1 MRNTQLKVV
10 IADSNLQERESKQ
23 LSMEARGMKVILS
36 TGDGN
41 KVLKVINDGKADI
54 VVMDMV
60 LSGVDGIGILEE
72 SRNICEKKPIIIIQT
87 ALRMENLVEQAIKF
101 GADYYMMKPVSNT
114 MLIKRVYQLMEKR
127 MQINPIVTG
136 TEKNTVSFCD
146 KVEKEK
152 RKRESEGSLGN
163 IFRKNAR
170 EYEPARAI
178 NNVCS
183 GNLELDV
190 TNLLLEIG
198 IPAHIKGYQYIR
210 EGIMLSFYDKN
221 MLHYITKCL
230 YPPIAKKYKTTSSSV
245 ERTIRHAIE
254 VAFRRG
260 NRQVLEEIFS
270 NTICSKKTK
279 PTNSEF
285 IALLTD
291 KLRLEYRTR
300 NAS

>member
-101 GADYYMMKPVSNT
+101 GADYYMMKPVSKQ
-114 MLIKRVYQLMEKR
+114 MLINRVMQLVSKRY
-127 MQINPIVTG
+127 T
-136 TEKNTVSFCD
+136 
-146 KVEKEK
+146 
-152 RKRESEGSLGN
+152 RESEGSLGN

-230 YPPIAKKYKTTSSSV
+230 YPTIAKKYKTTSSSV

>member
-101 GADYYMMKPVSNT
+101 GADYYMMKPVSNH
-114 MLIKRVYQLMEKR
+114 MLINRVMQLVSKRY
-127 MQINPIVTG
+127 T
-136 TEKNTVSFCD
+136 
-146 KVEKEK
+146 
-152 RKRESEGSLGN
+152 RESEGSLGN

-230 YPPIAKKYKTTSSSV
+230 YPTIAKKYKTTSSSV

>member
-101 GADYYMMKPVSNT
+101 GADYYMMKPVSNQ
-114 MLIKRVYQLMEKR
+114 MLINRVMQLVSKRY
-127 MQINPIVTG
+127 T
-136 TEKNTVSFCD
+136 
-146 KVEKEK
+146 
-152 RKRESEGSLGN
+152 RESEGSLGN
-163 IFRKNAR
+163 IFRKNVR

-230 YPPIAKKYKTTSSSV
+230 YPTIAKKYKTTSSSV

>member
-1 MRNTQLKVV
+1 MVKIA
-10 IADSNLQERESKQ
+10 IADDNEKMLNIMGKVLAEQNDFEVVGMATNGLEIINIIKDKQPDIVLLDIIMPQIDGLTVMEKVKTDKDVTKEPTFIVISAVGRESVTEDAFNMGATYYIMKPFDNQ
-23 LSMEARGMKVILS
+23 MLINRIRYVKSNKKLLDNKRAALVTDNSEAVSDRSLE
-36 TGDGN
+36 
-41 KVLKVINDGKADI
+41 ADI
-54 VVMDMV
+54 T
-60 LSGVDGIGILEE
+60 E
-72 SRNICEKKPIIIIQT
+72 IIH
-87 ALRMENLVEQAIKF
+87 
-101 GADYYMMKPVSNT
+101 D
-114 MLIKRVYQLMEKR
+114 
-127 MQINPIVTG
+127 
-136 TEKNTVSFCD
+136 
-146 KVEKEK
+146 
-152 RKRESEGSLGN
+152 
-163 IFRKNAR
+163 
-170 EYEPARAI
+170 
-178 NNVCS
+178 
-183 GNLELDV
+183 
-190 TNLLLEIG
+190 IG

-230 YPPIAKKYKTTSSSV
+230 YPTIAKKYKTTSSSV

>member
-101 GADYYMMKPVSNT
+101 GADYYMMKPVSNQ
-114 MLIKRVYQLMEKR
+114 MLINRVMQLVSKRY
-127 MQINPIVTG
+127 T
-136 TEKNTVSFCD
+136 
-146 KVEKEK
+146 
-152 RKRESEGSLGN
+152 RESEGSLGN

-230 YPPIAKKYKTTSSSV
+230 YPTIAKKYKTRSSSV

>member
-101 GADYYMMKPVSNT
+101 EADYYMMKPVSNQ
-114 MLIKRVYQLMEKR
+114 MLINRVMQLVSKRY
-127 MQINPIVTG
+127 T
-136 TEKNTVSFCD
+136 
-146 KVEKEK
+146 
-152 RKRESEGSLGN
+152 RESEGSLGN

-183 GNLELDV
+183 GNLEIDV

-230 YPPIAKKYKTTSSSV
+230 YPTIAKKYKTTSSSV

>member
-101 GADYYMMKPVSNT
+101 GADYYMMKPVSNQ
-114 MLIKRVYQLMEKR
+114 MLINRVMQLVSKRY
-127 MQINPIVTG
+127 T
-136 TEKNTVSFCD
+136 
-146 KVEKEK
+146 
-152 RKRESEGSLGN
+152 RESEGSLGN

-230 YPPIAKKYKTTSSSV
+230 YPTIAKKYKTTSSSV

-285 IALLTD
+285 IALLTY

>member
-87 ALRMENLVEQAIKF
+87 ALRMENVVEQATKF
-101 GADYYMMKPVSNT
+101 GADYYMMKPVSNQ
-114 MLIKRVYQLMEKR
+114 MLINRVMQLVSKRY
-127 MQINPIVTG
+127 T
-136 TEKNTVSFCD
+136 
-146 KVEKEK
+146 
-152 RKRESEGSLGN
+152 RESEGSLGN

-230 YPPIAKKYKTTSSSV
+230 YPTIAKKYKTTSSSV

>member
-87 ALRMENLVEQAIKF
+87 ALRMEILVEQAIKF
-101 GADYYMMKPVSNT
+101 GADYYMMKPVSNQ
-114 MLIKRVYQLMEKR
+114 MLINRVMQLVSKRY
-127 MQINPIVTG
+127 T
-136 TEKNTVSFCD
+136 
-146 KVEKEK
+146 
-152 RKRESEGSLGN
+152 RESEGSLGN

-183 GNLELDV
+183 GNLEIDV

-230 YPPIAKKYKTTSSSV
+230 YPTIAKKYKTTSSSV

>member
-101 GADYYMMKPVSNT
+101 GADYYMMKTVSNQ
-114 MLIKRVYQLMEKR
+114 MLINRVMQLVSKRY
-127 MQINPIVTG
+127 T
-136 TEKNTVSFCD
+136 
-146 KVEKEK
+146 
-152 RKRESEGSLGN
+152 RESEGSLGN

-230 YPPIAKKYKTTSSSV
+230 YPTIAKKYKTTSSSV

>member
-101 GADYYMMKPVSNT
+101 GADYYMMKPVSNQ
-114 MLIKRVYQLMEKR
+114 MFINRVMQLVSKRY
-127 MQINPIVTG
+127 T
-136 TEKNTVSFCD
+136 
-146 KVEKEK
+146 
-152 RKRESEGSLGN
+152 RESEGSLGN

-183 GNLELDV
+183 GNLEIDV

-230 YPPIAKKYKTTSSSV
+230 YPTIAKKYKTTSSSV

>member
-87 ALRMENLVEQAIKF
+87 ALRMENLVEQAIKY
-101 GADYYMMKPVSNT
+101 GADYYMMKPVSNQ
-114 MLIKRVYQLMEKR
+114 MLINRVMQLVSKRY
-127 MQINPIVTG
+127 T
-136 TEKNTVSFCD
+136 
-146 KVEKEK
+146 
-152 RKRESEGSLGN
+152 RESEGSLGN

-230 YPPIAKKYKTTSSSV
+230 YPTIAKKYKTTSSSV

-260 NRQVLEEIFS
+260 NRQVLVEIFS

>member
-1 MRNTQLKVV
+1 MGREKEWKMRNTQLKVV

-101 GADYYMMKPVSNT
+101 GADYYMMKPVLNQ
-114 MLIKRVYQLMEKR
+114 MLINRVMQLVSKRY
-127 MQINPIVTG
+127 T
-136 TEKNTVSFCD
+136 
-146 KVEKEK
+146 
-152 RKRESEGSLGN
+152 RESEGSLGN

-230 YPPIAKKYKTTSSSV
+230 YPTIAKKYKTTSSSV

>member
-54 VVMDMV
+54 VVMV

-101 GADYYMMKPVSNT
+101 GADYYMMKPVSNQ
-114 MLIKRVYQLMEKR
+114 MLINRVMQLVSKRY
-127 MQINPIVTG
+127 T
-136 TEKNTVSFCD
+136 
-146 KVEKEK
+146 
-152 RKRESEGSLGN
+152 RESEGSLGN

-230 YPPIAKKYKTTSSSV
+230 YPTIAKKYKTTSSSV

>member
-10 IADSNLQERESKQ
+10 TADSNLQERESKQ

-101 GADYYMMKPVSNT
+101 GADYYMMKPVSNQ
-114 MLIKRVYQLMEKR
+114 MLINRVMQLVSKRY
-127 MQINPIVTG
+127 T
-136 TEKNTVSFCD
+136 
-146 KVEKEK
+146 
-152 RKRESEGSLGN
+152 RESEGSLGN

-183 GNLELDV
+183 GNLEIDV

-230 YPPIAKKYKTTSSSV
+230 YPTIAKKYKTTSSSV

>member
-101 GADYYMMKPVSNT
+101 GADYYMMKPVSNQ
-114 MLIKRVYQLMEKR
+114 MLINRVMQLVSKRY
-127 MQINPIVTG
+127 T
-136 TEKNTVSFCD
+136 
-146 KVEKEK
+146 
-152 RKRESEGSLGN
+152 RESEGSLGN

-198 IPAHIKGYQYIR
+198 IPAHIKGCQYIR

-230 YPPIAKKYKTTSSSV
+230 YPTIAKKYKTTSSSV

>member
-101 GADYYMMKPVSNT
+101 GADYYMMKPVSNQ
-114 MLIKRVYQLMEKR
+114 MLINRVMQLVSKRY
-127 MQINPIVTG
+127 T
-136 TEKNTVSFCD
+136 
-146 KVEKEK
+146 
-152 RKRESEGSLGN
+152 RESEGSLGN

-230 YPPIAKKYKTTSSSV
+230 YPTIAKKYKTTSSSV

-285 IALLTD
+285 IALLTN